1 MKRIIKVFFFVGFIL
16 LSSCSDNTIQEVVLP
31 EEPVAPVDPDPEPG
45 DNNTLPLLSVVG
57 RYLKNAKGEIVNLHG
72 FTQTY
77 SPFFN
82 NNAWGNYDVQACLSY
97 NKRMVDGILNAGWK
111 FNFVRLHLD
120 PYWSDDASM
129 PYVRYEGHERFSET
143 RFRKLTWIEP
153 KVLKRMA
160 REAAEAEAAAKA
172 AQEGEADV

>member
-31 EEPVAPVDPDPEPG
+31 EEPVEPVDPDLVPG

-57 RYLKNAKGEIVNLHG
+57 RYLKNAEGEIVNLHG

-97 NKRMVDGILNAGWK
+97 NKRDFECGLEV
-111 FNFVRLHLD
+111 
-120 PYWSDDASM
+120 
-129 PYVRYEGHERFSET
+129 
-143 RFRKLTWIEP
+143 
-153 KVLKRMA
+153 
-160 REAAEAEAAAKA
+160 
-172 AQEGEADV
+172 

>member
-72 FTQTY
+72 IYTDLQSFLQ
-77 SPFFN
+77 
-82 NNAWGNYDVQACLSY
+82 QQCL
-97 NKRMVDGILNAGWK
+97 G
-111 FNFVRLHLD
+111 
-120 PYWSDDASM
+120 
-129 PYVRYEGHERFSET
+129 
-143 RFRKLTWIEP
+143 KL
-153 KVLKRMA
+153 
-160 REAAEAEAAAKA
+160 
-172 AQEGEADV
+172 

>member
-31 EEPVAPVDPDPEPG
+31 EEPVAPVDPEPG

-57 RYLKNAKGEIVNLHG
+57 RYLKNTKGEIVNLHG

-120 PYWSDDASM
+120 PIGVMTLLCRMCVMRDMNVS
-129 PYVRYEGHERFSET
+129 
-143 RFRKLTWIEP
+143 
-153 KVLKRMA
+153 LKRVSGNIWMNYLC
-160 REAAEAEAAAKA
+160 RWRNISFPK
-172 AQEGEADV
+172 GCM